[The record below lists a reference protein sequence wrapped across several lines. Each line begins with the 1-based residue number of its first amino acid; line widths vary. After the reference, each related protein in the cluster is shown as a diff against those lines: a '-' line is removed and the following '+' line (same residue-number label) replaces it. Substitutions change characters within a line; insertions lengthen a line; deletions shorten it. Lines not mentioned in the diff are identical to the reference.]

1 MLSLEEGDRMSEEIK
16 IVKSALPDGTER
28 LPSSGQVG
36 LMTVSIM
43 LPSGIMITN
52 PEQFEDNE
60 TEDIEAYFEDYED
73 A

>member
-1 MLSLEEGDRMSEEIK
+1 MSEEIK
-16 IVKSALPDGTER
+16 IVKSALPDGVER

-36 LMTVSIM
+36 LVTVSIM